1 MDHPIPRRSTL
12 TLLAMAVVLG
22 TAAGAGAQAP
32 TADRETVEAR
42 GADALPRVT
51 VIGTGGTIA
60 GTSTTRTSFQS
71 YRAGQLLIADMVDDL
86 RPEIDEVAE
95 VTAVQFDNRPSGGY
109 GVEDYFELSLA
120 IDQALETADAVVV
133 TTGTD
138 TMEEFVYWMDLTVRS
153 PKPVVFTGAMRPWTV
168 VGSDGH
174 PNLFNAIVLAAS
186 GATTCFGTVLMLNDE
201 FHAAKDV
208 WKSDGARMD
217 TFISRR
223 LGALGSVDGLQVRAH
238 RAPPRVQR
246 CDNLERWRTPFDLS
260 GITAE
265 DLPRTE
271 VLIGYQGARLD
282 EAVLA
287 FADAGVRGIVNAA
300 GGISAEARE
309 AAEERG
315 VVFARTQRLRSG
327 GHNLLPQKARLLL
340 LLSLAFAEDAEEA
353 EAWFDEIGAM
363 EFEAWEAPVPGG

>member
-1 MDHPIPRRSTL
+1 LATDHRTDRPTPGRSTL
-12 TLLAMAVVLG
+12 VLLAAAVALA
-22 TAAGAGAQAP
+22 TATGVGAQD
-32 TADRETVEAR
+32 TAQAVE
-42 GADALPRVT
+42 ALPRVT

-95 VTAVQFDNRPSGGY
+95 VTAIQFDNRPSGGY

-120 IDQALETADAVVV
+120 IDQALETADVVVV

-223 LGALGSVDGLQVRAH
+223 FGALGSVDGLQVRAH
-238 RAPPRVQR
+238 RAPPRVQH
-246 CDNLERWRTPFDLS
+246 CDTPERWRTPFDLG
-260 GITAE
+260 GITAD

-309 AAEERG
+309 AAEEKG

-340 LLSLAFAEDAEEA
+340 LLSLAFAEDTEQAQ
-353 EAWFDEIGAM
+353 AWFDEIGAM